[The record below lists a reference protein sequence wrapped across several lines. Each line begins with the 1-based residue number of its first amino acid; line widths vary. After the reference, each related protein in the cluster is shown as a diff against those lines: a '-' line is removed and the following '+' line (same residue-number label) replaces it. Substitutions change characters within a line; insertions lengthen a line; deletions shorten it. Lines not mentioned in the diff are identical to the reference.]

1 MKHRSFLRSKSDQ
14 AAAKLCAKWNCVN
27 NSNNLHKPWN
37 FFMNERCGMSKNRSV
52 VHTISMKHRLSQLPE
67 GVNE

>member
-27 NSNNLHKPWN
+27 NSNNLLANAFPHL
-37 FFMNERCGMSKNRSV
+37 E
-52 VHTISMKHRLSQLPE
+52 
-67 GVNE
+67 